1 MRAHGRWRDARGRA
15 VAVAV
20 ATVLVTTGVAGLT
33 GPAAVAGER
42 DARDVYRQPFA
53 WDSPWNLPLS
63 SSATYERFDTRA
75 QRVYLDIEDISVD
88 PGFPVRELDASGTSV
103 RVHVDPDLT
112 ADGSWNHCSTFLV
125 DSPDR
130 RTVVQGQPLRL
141 SRGGDPSY
149 RYAWDPLPLTGPG
162 LSGCHG
168 GSNLSGIGG
177 TLRVGEM
184 ASPGPLRHALKM
196 SLNCEMSCSRSDG
209 GFRWPA
215 TKADSGYDD
224 VYRGS
229 NPQVKM
235 GSLMALPP
243 SVDLERFRRPD
254 VRKIAEALRD
264 HGAYV
269 VDKTGGPSTNSLSVQ
284 AGAQDELPGV
294 GSAEMV
300 ELFRSLAVVTNNG
313 PATPGGG
320 PLGGPRRA
328 ACAGPFADGTG
339 GSPPGC

>member
-1 MRAHGRWRDARGRA
+1 
-15 VAVAV
+15 VV
-20 ATVLVTTGVAGLT
+20 VTTIAAGLA
-33 GPAAVAGER
+33 GPAAAGAESGV
-42 DARDVYRQPFA
+42 RDVHRQPFA
-53 WDSPWNLPLS
+53 WDSPWNLPLAR
-63 SSATYERFDTRA
+63 SAAYQRFDTRA
-75 QRVYLDIEDISVD
+75 QRVYLDIEDVSVD
-88 PGFPVRELDASGTSV
+88 PDFPVRELDAAGNPV

-149 RYAWDPLPLTGPG
+149 RYAWDPVALTGPG

-177 TLRVGEM
+177 TIRVGEM
-184 ASPGPLRHALKM
+184 TAPGPLRHTLKI
-196 SLNCEMSCSRSDG
+196 SLNCELSCSRSDG

-215 TKADSGYDD
+215 TKADSGYGEL
-224 VYRGS
+224 YRGT
-229 NPQVKM
+229 NPEVKM
-235 GSLMALPP
+235 GSLMALAP
-243 SVDLERFRRPD
+243 SVDLGRFRRPD

-269 VDKTGGPSTNSLSVQ
+269 VDRTGGPSTNSVSVQ
-284 AGAQDELPGV
+284 AGAQRELPGV
-294 GSAEMV
+294 GSDEMV
-300 ELFRSLAVVTNNG
+300 ELFRSLSVVTNNG

-320 PLGGPRRA
+320 PLGSPRRA